1 MADQLSAIAFL
12 SHFKGVASG
21 FFLSMIP
28 DAFCFLKM
36 GIFSIEITS
45 VLKFRCFCLKI
56 YRFAVHNRFDSVRKG
71 SKKHQPAPL
80 V

>member
-28 DAFCFLKM
+28 DAFCFLK
-36 GIFSIEITS
+36 IEP
-45 VLKFRCFCLKI
+45 VHRNRFPRCIPDAF
-56 YRFAVHNRFDSVRKG
+56 FAVLQNFLHRDCCTIFIPMLDTRK
-71 SKKHQPAPL
+71 
-80 V
+80 

>member
-28 DAFCFLKM
+28 DAFYFLK
-36 GIFSIEITS
+36 IEPKHRDCIYI
-45 VLKFRCFCLKI
+45 KI
-56 YRFAVHNRFDSVRKG
+56 PMLLPKNI
-71 SKKHQPAPL
+71 
-80 V
+80 

>member
-28 DAFCFLKM
+28 DAFYFLKIEPVHRDCSPSCIPDAFFAALQNFLHRDCCT
-36 GIFSIEITS
+36 IFIPMLDT
-45 VLKFRCFCLKI
+45 
-56 YRFAVHNRFDSVRKG
+56 RK
-71 SKKHQPAPL
+71 
-80 V
+80 